1 MFCFSFYCH
10 DKEHDQK
17 QLREESVYFSLELIV
32 HHPGKPGR
40 QLKQGA
46 NLDAGTAGATEE

>member
-1 MFCFSFYCH
+1 MTQSSS
-10 DKEHDQK
+10 
-17 QLREESVYFSLELIV
+17 EEERVYFSLELIV

-46 NLDAGTAGATEE
+46 NLDAGTEAGATEE